1 MTRPEFAQRVSL
13 GDVITAVVAI
23 IAAAGF
29 AYSNAGDI
37 RVQSER
43 IAAIERMRAA
53 DVEKIDRDA
62 QRLEARLSS
71 SLSEIK
77 ASLARVEDKIDRAAE
92 PTPRARTPQR

>member
-1 MTRPEFAQRVSL
+1 MNKPELTSRVSL

-43 IAAIERMRAA
+43 IAAIERVRSEDMAK
-53 DVEKIDRDA
+53 VDRDA
-62 QRLEARLSS
+62 QRLEARISG
-71 SLSEIK
+71 SLGEIK
-77 ASLARVEDKIDRAAE
+77 TALARVEDKIDRAAE
-92 PTPRARTPQR
+92 PVRTRSPHR